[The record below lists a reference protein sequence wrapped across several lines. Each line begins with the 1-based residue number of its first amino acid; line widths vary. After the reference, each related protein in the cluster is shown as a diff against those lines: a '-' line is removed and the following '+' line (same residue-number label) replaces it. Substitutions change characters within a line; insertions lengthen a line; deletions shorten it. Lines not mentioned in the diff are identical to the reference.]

1 MRINNI
7 TVHNFRILHNS
18 TLDFRDPICLLLGRN
33 NTGKTSFMVL
43 VEKFLRNGSFN
54 FDDFSVQL
62 RDKLLAFDEKTDEN
76 ELSIRMIFDVAYTE
90 EDNLSNL
97 SEFFIDLSPECNE
110 VHLLFECAINK
121 KRMLKGLS
129 SKGTMSSDKFIQKH
143 ISEYLEKSVYTFG
156 DVADLRT
163 ENRYRLI
170 KKDFKQIDKLIDFE
184 IIHAKRSVSSSEEK
198 NGTKVLS
205 SIATSYFNQHNKSA
219 PDQFQEIND
228 VIEEMDD
235 RLDGKY
241 ATFFAPF
248 LKNAKDFLNMGELK
262 VVSSLK
268 AREIVSDSSEVV
280 YGDPAEQLPEYLN
293 GLGHMNI
300 LYLLLN
306 IEAKKKLFM
315 ENDKDIKLF
324 FIEEPEAHT
333 HPQLQY
339 IFAEKIGSLLSG
351 IHNMQT
357 VISTHSPHIVS
368 NHPFE
373 HIRYMARIQESNG
386 VNIKIKN
393 FHQELSKKYAGQ
405 KKEFAFIKQYL
416 TIESAELFFAD
427 KAIFIE
433 GVSEG
438 ILIKYFMKR
447 YDDEMIARE
456 KSRQKTAPSIPTSY
470 VPLNVQNITII
481 QAGANAKAF
490 QHLIDFLGIPTL
502 ILTDIDTIH
511 PAKPIRGTTTYS
523 SCPVSAPDACN
534 TSNATI
540 KYYLAAPDFG
550 TPLFSDWFK
559 EMLGHKRACIS
570 PSIAVQYQYE
580 ECDYY
585 PRSFE
590 DAFINVNL
598 DSLIKFIGDLDGLKQ
613 REVLE
618 SATITTN
625 IYELTGKII
634 DKKSSF
640 ASSLLYIA
648 LTTDGFDWNTP
659 KYITEGL
666 KWIQSANCS

>member
-7 TVHNFRILHNS
+7 IVQNFRILHNS
-18 TLDFRDPICLLLGRN
+18 TLDFREPICLLLGRN

-43 VEKFLRNGSFN
+43 AEKFLRNGSFN

-62 RDKLLAFDEKTDEN
+62 RDKILAFDEKTDEN
-76 ELSIRMIFDVAYTE
+76 ELSIRMIFDIAYTE
-90 EDNLSNL
+90 EDDLSNL
-97 SEFFIDLSPECNE
+97 SEFFLDLSPECNE
-110 VHLLFECAINK
+110 VHLLFECAVNK

-129 SKGTMSSDKFIQKH
+129 SKGTMSAAKFIQKH
-143 ISEYLEKSVYTFG
+143 ISEYLEKSVYIFG

-170 KKDFKQIDKLIDFE
+170 KKDFKQVDKLIDFE

-205 SIATSYFNQHNKSA
+205 SIATSYFNQHNKST

-228 VIEEMDD
+228 VIEEMDN

-248 LKNAKDFLNMGELK
+248 LKNAKDFLNMAELK

-339 IFAEKIGSLLSG
+339 IFAEKIGFLLSD
-351 IHNMQT
+351 IRNMQT

-373 HIRYMARIQESNG
+373 HIRYMARVHESNG
-386 VNIKIKN
+386 TNIEIKN

-405 KKEFAFIKQYL
+405 EREFAFIKQYL

-438 ILIKYFMKR
+438 ILIKYFMKL

-456 KSRQKTAPSIPTSY
+456 KTRQATDPATPASY
-470 VPLNVQNITII
+470 VPLNAQNITII

-502 ILTDIDTIH
+502 ILTDIDTVH
-511 PAKPIRGTTTYS
+511 PVKSSRSTTYP
-523 SCPVSAPDACN
+523 SCPVSAPDACS

-540 KYYLAAPDFG
+540 KYYLDAPDFAD
-550 TPLFSDWFK
+550 PAFSDWFK
-559 EMLGHKRACIS
+559 EMLEHKRACIS
-570 PSIAVQYQYE
+570 PCVAVQYQCE
-580 ECDYY
+580 EYGYY

-590 DAFINVNL
+590 DAFINTNL
-598 DSLIKFIGDLDGLKQ
+598 DSLVAYIDDLDGLKQ
-613 REVLE
+613 KKVLE
-618 SATITTN
+618 AATVTTD
-625 IYELTGKII
+625 IYELTDKII

-648 LTTDGFDWNTP
+648 LTTDGFDWITP

-666 KWIQSANCS
+666 QWIQSANRS